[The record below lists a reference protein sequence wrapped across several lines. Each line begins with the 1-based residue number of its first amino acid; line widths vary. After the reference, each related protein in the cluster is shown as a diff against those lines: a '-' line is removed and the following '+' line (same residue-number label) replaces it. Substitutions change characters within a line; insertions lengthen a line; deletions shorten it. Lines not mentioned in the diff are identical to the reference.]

1 MVSVLICD
9 DIEFIRRLLRKVFSK
24 EGHKI
29 VGEATTGLE
38 AVEMYK
44 QLSPRPDLV
53 TMDVM
58 IPGNINGI
66 QALEKIKEINPE
78 AKVII
83 ISVLDHKDIANKAL
97 ELGALEF
104 ISKPF
109 SIQNLV
115 NVIKNIFSG

>member
-9 DIEFIRRLLRKVFSK
+9 DIEFIRRLLRKVLSK

-29 VGEATTGLE
+29 VGEAKTGLE

-53 TMDVM
+53 TMDIM

-66 QALEKIKEINPE
+66 QALEKIIEINPE
-78 AKVII
+78 AKVIV

-109 SIQNLV
+109 LIQNLV
-115 NVIKNIFSG
+115 DVVRNIFSG

>member
-9 DIEFIRRLLRKVFSK
+9 DIEFIRRLLRKVLSK
-24 EGHKI
+24 EGHII
-29 VGEATTGLE
+29 VGEAKTGLE
-38 AVEMYK
+38 AVEMYN

-58 IPGNINGI
+58 IPGKINGI
-66 QALEKIKEINPE
+66 QALEKIMEINPD
-78 AKVII
+78 AKII
-83 ISVLDHKDIANKAL
+83 VISVLNHKAIADKAL

-115 NVIKNIFSG
+115 DVVRNIFSG